1 MLVAGI
7 WVVLLGTSL
16 IIVAVVALAMRWHS
30 LLLIRR
36 LHSTPRMT
44 CSELSAAAR
53 LPRRVL
59 VSGTTAPGPA
69 GSLISPGNRIPCVWY
84 RFAVNE
90 LVEGV
95 VPGDPFGSAAT
106 TLVRRQHDGLIAV
119 DDGTGSVLLDV
130 DIAVNH
136 VSGKGIIAP
145 LVDDAALSRRDRVD
159 AGSPI
164 ANLEAAGL
172 LPRRAYGQVWRKPV
186 QLREEL
192 ITAASPV
199 TVLGRPRRKDGR
211 VVLGRGV
218 LSAADPLS
226 WVAVLDADT
235 RSSSAL
241 VRFFPVGVVV
251 CAVGVVLVLI
261 GVR

>member
-7 WVVLLGTSL
+7 WVVLLGTGMT
-16 IIVAVVALAMRWHS
+16 IVAVVALAMRWHG

-36 LHSTPRMT
+36 LRAAPRMT
-44 CSELSAAAR
+44 CSELAAAVG

-69 GSLISPGNRIPCVWY
+69 GTVTSPGHRIACLWY

-90 LVEGV
+90 VVEGGV
-95 VPGDPFGSAAT
+95 SGDPFGSAAT
-106 TLVRRQHDGLIAV
+106 TLVRRTHGDLIAV

-130 DIAVNH
+130 DIALNH
-136 VSGKGIIAP
+136 VSGTGIVAR
-145 LVDDAALSRRDRVD
+145 LLDDAELSQTVRAD

-164 ANLEAAGL
+164 ANLETAGL
-172 LPRRAYGQVWRKPV
+172 LPRRAYGLVLRKPV

-192 ITAASPV
+192 ITADQPV

-211 VVLGRGV
+211 VVLRRGV
-218 LSAADPLS
+218 LSAADPLG
-226 WVAVLDADT
+226 WLAVLDADT
-235 RSSSAL
+235 RSSAAL
-241 VRFFPVGVVV
+241 LRFLPIGVVV
-251 CAVGVVLVLI
+251 CAVGVALILI